1 MSKETAKS
9 SVLTDYVI
17 YGDGQFTFKV
27 TTPEDRDRKLK
38 ILIKNS
44 KEKGIEKM
52 DSSALQ
58 TSEKKHR
65 TRLQN
70 LLLIRAQARTKPD
83 EVKIIYANR
92 SYWITTYPTA

>member
-58 TSEKKHR
+58 TSEKKASDK
-65 TRLQN
+65 TSEP
-70 LLLIRAQARTKPD
+70 ASDKSAGKD
-83 EVKIIYANR
+83 KA
-92 SYWITTYPTA
+92 